1 MLTPRQA
8 TQLAQAVQEARY
20 TIRRKIEE
28 PWRVR
33 LVCECGTECWS
44 VHELRTHTVSAHKRG
59 PTPRERT
66 PQ

>member
-8 TQLAQAVQEARY
+8 TQLAQKVEKARY

-28 PWRVR
+28 PHRVR
-33 LVCECGTECWS
+33 LVCDCGAEARS
-44 VHELRTHTVSAHKRG
+44 IPELTRHTVSSHGRG
-59 PTPRERT
+59 PHRWERT